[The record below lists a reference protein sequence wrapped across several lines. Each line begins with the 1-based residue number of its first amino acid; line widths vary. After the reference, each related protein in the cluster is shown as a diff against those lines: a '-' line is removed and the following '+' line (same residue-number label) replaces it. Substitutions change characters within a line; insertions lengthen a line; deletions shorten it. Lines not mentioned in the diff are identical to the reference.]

1 MHNSTNPEFII
12 LTLVI
17 GAVIIAIG
25 IFVMAMLR
33 NAADPSKY
41 QKDQY
46 EALENEVEETE
57 SDVIGAVVLSKN
69 MTGYWSGSAQT
80 PHYNDCY
87 LVTFQTDDGDKREY
101 SVSKETFD
109 KLYEGQASTL
119 VTVDGEFFAFE
130 DGEEIMDE

>member
-1 MHNSTNPEFII
+1 MYNSANSELII
-12 LTLVI
+12 LTVVI

-33 NAADPSKY
+33 NASDPSKY

-80 PHYNDCY
+80 LHYNDCY

-101 SVSKETFD
+101 RVGKETFD
-109 KLYEGQASTL
+109 IIYEGQASTL
-119 VTVDGEFFAFE
+119 VTVDGKFFAFE

>member
-1 MHNSTNPEFII
+1 MTFSNNSELLI
-12 LTLVI
+12 LTVII

-25 IFVMAMLR
+25 IFVMATLR

-41 QKDQY
+41 QKEKY
-46 EALENEVEETE
+46 EALEDETEETE
-57 SDVIGAVVLSKN
+57 TDTIGAVVLSKE
-69 MTGYWSGSAQT
+69 MTGYWSGCAKT

-87 LVTFQTDDGDKREY
+87 LVTFLTDEGDKREY

-109 KLYEGQASTL
+109 SIYEGQASTL